1 MTSGGITHPEP
12 GGRRSRQP
20 EPGDSGRRGGGRG
33 GGSGRPGPGGGQGGG
48 RRPRASRWIPA
59 AALAVAVGI
68 TAVMLVT
75 EHPASRPSA
84 TGGSKPARTP
94 APVTLPTGPLV
105 PAHGALF
112 GAYAQPAGGYSYSQ
126 FESAIMQLERGIHR
140 KLAIDSLYAPWAH
153 PLPIG
158 IAQWDLKQGTMPM
171 ISWAGA
177 NTSQIASGA
186 YDRMFRA
193 SAIQLRD
200 LHGPVML
207 RWFYEMEGSAARSM
221 VRSPAS
227 YIAAWRH
234 VHDIFARA
242 GASNVSWVWCPNA
255 LHFFDGV
262 AQSYYPGGRYVSWIC
277 ADGYNWAPKLARAPW
292 KSFADIFSAFYSW
305 GIRANKP
312 LMIGEFGVLERSA
325 GEKAAWY
332 RRTDRQLRTM
342 FPAIRAVVY
351 FNSDH
356 QGFDW
361 RMTTSPSALAA
372 FRAFATDP
380 YFRAMPRV

>member
-1 MTSGGITHPEP
+1 
-12 GGRRSRQP
+12 
-20 EPGDSGRRGGGRG
+20 
-33 GGSGRPGPGGGQGGG
+33 
-48 RRPRASRWIPA
+48 
-59 AALAVAVGI
+59 V
-68 TAVMLVT
+68 LVT
-75 EHPASRPSA
+75 IQPGSRPSA
-84 TGGSKPARTP
+84 HGGPSPSVGSTRHGSSGRPSVTPSGGRTRSHPSSGTGSSAPGSSKPASTP
-94 APVTLPTGPLV
+94 TPGRSSPSGLPTGALV

-112 GAYAQPAGGYSYSQ
+112 GAYAQPVGGFDYQQ
-126 FESAIMQLERGIHR
+126 FESAIIHLERGIHR
-140 KLAIDSLYAPWAH
+140 KLAIDNLYAPWAH
-153 PLPIG
+153 PLPIR
-158 IAQWDLKQGTMPM
+158 IAQWDMNQGIIPM

-177 NTSQIASGA
+177 DTARIASGA

-207 RWFYEMEGSAARSM
+207 RWFYEMEGSAASST

-234 VHDIFARA
+234 VHHIFASV

-255 LHFFDGV
+255 LHFYDGV
-262 AQSYYPGGRYVSWIC
+262 AQRYYPGGRYVSWIC
-277 ADGYNWAPKLARAPW
+277 ADGYNWAPKLVRASW
-292 KSFADIFSAFYSW
+292 KSFADIFSGFYSW
-305 GIRANKP
+305 GIRAHKP

-332 RRTDRQLRTM
+332 SQTDRQLRTA

-351 FNSDH
+351 FDSDH

-361 RMTTSPSALAA
+361 RATTSASALAA

-380 YFRAMPRV
+380 YFMARPRV